1 MNCYEQD
8 FFYIVA
14 KRELPKLVEELRR
27 ANELKAIE
35 LKMRMDMPLGV
46 KDIEDI
52 MKGDER

>member
-8 FFYIVA
+8 FYIVA

-52 MKGDER
+52 MRGDER